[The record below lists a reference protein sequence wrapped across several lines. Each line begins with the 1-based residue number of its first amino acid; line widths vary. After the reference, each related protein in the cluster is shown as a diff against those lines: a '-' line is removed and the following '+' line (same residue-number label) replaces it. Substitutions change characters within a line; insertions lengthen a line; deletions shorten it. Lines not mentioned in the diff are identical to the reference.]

1 MRHCQFCIHVI
12 SDMLAASSCSS
23 ADPHGI
29 DLFRQH
35 VRREFTKRCGLTM
48 KHIRAQKKGKDILIL
63 GTIHQAQGNEWHW
76 VFAPEWDRTCL
87 PHIVQLGGELAA
99 DEFHAQYTL
108 ASCPMNVF
116 VQMPLAYYATKEGVD
131 EEALRAL
138 FQAPAKPQPS
148 SYKTFGQTQSTPAS
162 AKHTRCA
169 PAAVGAT
176 EEERIAA
183 MAVLG
188 IDEWPCDAQLV
199 RTTARRA
206 YREAHPDKGGDNAS
220 AQARFRAIYDARA
233 LLLRLLPA

>member
-1 MRHCQFCIHVI
+1 MSRAGRVEAV
-12 SDMLAASSCSS
+12 L
-23 ADPHGI
+23 GR
-29 DLFRQH
+29 RQ
-35 VRREFTKRCGLTM
+35 RRSRVTKVNTSPTEKRVPATS
-48 KHIRAQKKGKDILIL
+48 
-63 GTIHQAQGNEWHW
+63 
-76 VFAPEWDRTCL
+76 
-87 PHIVQLGGELAA
+87 
-99 DEFHAQYTL
+99 YTL
-108 ASCPMNVF
+108 QGIFKSQVTDNRSSSMNVF